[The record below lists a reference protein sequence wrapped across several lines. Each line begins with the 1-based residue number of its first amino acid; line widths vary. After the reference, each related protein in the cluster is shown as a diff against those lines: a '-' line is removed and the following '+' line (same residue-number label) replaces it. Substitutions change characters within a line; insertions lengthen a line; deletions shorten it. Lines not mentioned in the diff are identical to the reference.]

1 MQFRCHPEL
10 VKTRNLATDQIFAQ
24 VNIKIQHAMSLHLS
38 LFERLWNVFQD
49 GFLRCQL
56 SLRPLDGHQDDTEL
70 VRQFW
75 IRVSSF
81 QACVVVS
88 KHGYAVKTT
97 SFKSCGDWCHPSAKI
112 KVSPLSYGVWA
123 VCQCGFS
130 WVMKLERLAAWMFDS
145 TCGFYRSSKRIVVTG
160 KSKMHS
166 LEGHTSPSDLRHAW
180 HGKLWNYHF
189 MGGAQWLHKNKY
201 QVTSSIFSG
210 LMSLQHALLPSS
222 NILRCTRQ
230 SF

>member
-1 MQFRCHPEL
+1 MFFSMQFRCHPEL

-24 VNIKIQHAMSLHLS
+24 VNIKIQHAMSLHPS

-112 KVSPLSYGVWA
+112 KVSPLSSGVWA

-145 TCGFYRSSKRIVVTG
+145 TCGFYRSSKCFMVTG
-160 KSKMHS
+160 KSKMHKAWKGTPLQQTFAMPDMENSETIPITLWAVHNGCIRTNTKLHLQFS
-166 LEGHTSPSDLRHAW
+166 LVWCHCSMPCCPVPTL
-180 HGKLWNYHF
+180 
-189 MGGAQWLHKNKY
+189 
-201 QVTSSIFSG
+201 
-210 LMSLQHALLPSS
+210 
-222 NILRCTRQ
+222 
-230 SF
+230 